1 MLLVNLVINKLDS
14 WQMYS
19 GPCSSEFNI
28 DMRQHIDLKKWNQ
41 EHYSEG
47 KKKKVKKALYQIL
60 EKQTIMIFKTNS
72 F

>member
-14 WQMYS
+14 WQMHS

-41 EHYSEG
+41 EHYSGRG
-47 KKKKVKKALYQIL
+47 KKTGKESTLSGLGKAKI
-60 EKQTIMIFKTNS
+60 
-72 F
+72 